1 MKKRRLS
8 KAIRQLP
15 LAGLVLAATLLVQ
28 SCGNS
33 APETEPDPKEVQRFL
48 TQLDERYQQLQGE
61 AERKAGHEK
70 RLRNLIEGAATR
82 APSEAAINK
91 IETAVVSGLSG

>member
-1 MKKRRLS
+1 M
-8 KAIRQLP
+8 
-15 LAGLVLAATLLVQ
+15 Q
-28 SCGNS
+28 SCGDS
-33 APETEPDPKEVQRFL
+33 RPEPRPDPAEVQRFL
-48 TQLDERYQQLQGE
+48 TQLDARYQTLDGE

-70 RLRNLIEGAATR
+70 RIRNLIEGAATR